1 MRFFLSTNESCYLLL
16 HAFVVSR
23 LDYCNALFTGLP
35 SKSIGKLQ
43 VIQNSAARLI
53 GGLHKHDHV
62 TSTMKNEL
70 HWLRIPERISFKLST
85 LVYKTLHGEGPAYL
99 RELCIPVSDNF
110 HLSSH
115 RSANR
120 GNLFV
125 PRTYTATY
133 GRRAF
138 SAAGPATWNSRLPVE
153 IRQSAT
159 LTVFKSILKIFLFT
173 KSYPVN

>member
-1 MRFFLSTNESCYLLL
+1 M
-16 HAFVVSR
+16 
-23 LDYCNALFTGLP
+23 
-35 SKSIGKLQ
+35 
-43 VIQNSAARLI
+43 
-53 GGLHKHDHV
+53 
-62 TSTMKNEL
+62 
-70 HWLRIPERISFKLST
+70 
-85 LVYKTLHGEGPAYL
+85 YKTLHGEGPAYL

-120 GNLFV
+120 GDLVV
-125 PRTYTATY
+125 PRTHTATY

-138 SAAGPATWNSRLPVE
+138 SAAGPATWNSLPVE

-159 LTVFKSILKIFLFT
+159 LTVFKSKLKTFLFT